1 MDGQAERQPL
11 SVNDA
16 AAAIESLLGDDGEMP
31 AEREAPEELEAEA
44 SDESA
49 DEVEE
54 TETQDSDEVE
64 AEDTEPGEVTLETID
79 DVAQALGVDPK
90 DLLAN
95 LKMRVKVNG
104 EELLVSLADAQKG
117 HQLEADYRRKTTELA
132 EQRKAIETEF
142 AQRQALYQQQA
153 VETAQMMQL
162 AEQAII
168 ADLNT
173 PEMVQ
178 LRSQDP
184 AKWLMRER
192 EAQAKLANIQQ
203 ARQYAAAQWQQ
214 QQQTASSEQQR
225 QFAAYLQ
232 AEQEALGNKVV
243 ERGVDWTPTK
253 RQELSNF
260 LIERYG
266 FSPSDVSQVYNH
278 RLVLLALDA
287 MQATSKVAE
296 VEKKASAVKEKLK
309 VIPPMQ
315 KPGKQKGPLQV
326 KQNRIAQLKGNLRK
340 TGNLRD
346 AAAVIESLM

>member
-142 AQRQALYQQQA
+142 VQRQALYQQQA

-162 AEQAII
+162 AEQAIV

-173 PEMVQ
+173 PEMAQ
-178 LRSQDP
+178 LKAQDP

-203 ARQYAAAQWQQ
+203 ARQYAAHQWQQ

-326 KQNRIAQLKGNLRK
+326 KQNRIAQLKGQLRK
-340 TGNLRD
+340 SGNLRD

>member
-142 AQRQALYQQQA
+142 VQRQALYQQQA

-162 AEQAII
+162 AEQAIV

-173 PEMVQ
+173 PEMAQ
-178 LRSQDP
+178 LKAQDP

-203 ARQYAAAQWQQ
+203 ARQYAAHQWQQ

-326 KQNRIAQLKGNLRK
+326 KQNRIAQLKGQLRK
-340 TGNLRD
+340 SGNLRD
-346 AAAVIESLM
+346 AAAVIEHLM

>member
-142 AQRQALYQQQA
+142 VQRQALYQQQA

-162 AEQAII
+162 AEQAIV

-173 PEMVQ
+173 PEMAQ
-178 LRSQDP
+178 LKAQDP

-192 EAQAKLANIQQ
+192 EAQAKLAHIQQ
-203 ARQYAAAQWQQ
+203 ARQYAAHQWQQ

-326 KQNRIAQLKGNLRK
+326 KQNRIAQLKGQLRK
-340 TGNLRD
+340 SGNLRD
-346 AAAVIESLM
+346 AAAVIEHLM

>member
-31 AEREAPEELEAEA
+31 AEREAPEELGAEV

-142 AQRQALYQQQA
+142 VQRQALYQQQA

-162 AEQAII
+162 AEQAIV

-173 PEMVQ
+173 PEMAQ
-178 LRSQDP
+178 LKAQDP

-225 QFAAYLQ
+225 QFAAYLH
-232 AEQEALGNKVV
+232 AEQEALGSKVA

-315 KPGKQKGPLQV
+315 KPGKQTGPLQV
-326 KQNRIAQLKGNLRK
+326 KQNRIAQLKGQLRK
-340 TGNLRD
+340 SGNLRD
-346 AAAVIESLM
+346 AAAVIEHLM

>member
-142 AQRQALYQQQA
+142 VQRQALYQQQA

-162 AEQAII
+162 AEQAIV

-173 PEMVQ
+173 PEMAQ
-178 LRSQDP
+178 LKAQDP

-192 EAQAKLANIQQ
+192 EAQAKLAHIQQ
-203 ARQYAAAQWQQ
+203 ARQYAAHQWQQ

-326 KQNRIAQLKGNLRK
+326 KQNRIAQLKGQLRK
-340 TGNLRD
+340 SGNLRD

>member
-31 AEREAPEELEAEA
+31 AEREAPEELEAEV

-142 AQRQALYQQQA
+142 VQRQALYQQQA

-162 AEQAII
+162 AEQAIV

-173 PEMVQ
+173 PEMAQ
-178 LRSQDP
+178 LKAQDP

-192 EAQAKLANIQQ
+192 EAQAKLAHVQQ
-203 ARQYAAAQWQQ
+203 ARQYAAHQWQQ

-326 KQNRIAQLKGNLRK
+326 KQNRIAQLKGQLRK
-340 TGNLRD
+340 SGNLRD

>member
-142 AQRQALYQQQA
+142 VQRQALYQQQA

-162 AEQAII
+162 AEQAIV

-173 PEMVQ
+173 PEMAQ
-178 LRSQDP
+178 LKAQDP

-214 QQQTASSEQQR
+214 QQQTASAEQQR

-326 KQNRIAQLKGNLRK
+326 KQNRIAQLKGQLRK
-340 TGNLRD
+340 SGNLRD